1 MQELII
7 GVGIVTEGKL
17 YTLPRPHRHHHCIS
31 IAFEELNKQIVTENQ
46 GFITNKGRYVLRE
59 EALEIAK
66 NANQLLPRHDPYF
79 TELFSE
85 SIW

>member
-7 GVGIVTEGKL
+7 GVGIVADGKL
-17 YTLPRPHRHHHCIS
+17 YALPRPHRHHHCIS
-31 IAFEELNKQIVTENQ
+31 IAFEELNKQIVTESQ
-46 GFITNKGRYVLRE
+46 GFITNTGRYVLRE

-66 NANQLLPRHDPYF
+66 NANQLLPRHDPQF
-79 TELFSE
+79 TELYSE